1 MAEAPLAT
9 PELRLEVAAT
19 PEETLVRC
27 IGKMTFTGAG
37 ALQAEL
43 RRLIHETK
51 RLVLDLAEMTY
62 LDSFGL
68 GVLVGA
74 HLSAKRQQRQLRLIN
89 MSPQA
94 RQLVQVT
101 HLTYLLE

>member
-1 MAEAPLAT
+1 MAQAPLAT
-9 PELRLEVAAT
+9 PELKLEVAAT
-19 PEETLVRC
+19 PEETTVRC
-27 IGKMTFTGAG
+27 IGKIIFTSSG

-43 RRLIHETK
+43 RRLIPETK
-51 RLVLDLAEMTY
+51 RLVLDCAEMTY

-74 HLSAKRQQRQLRLIN
+74 HLSAKRQQRQLKLIN

-94 RQLVQVT
+94 LQLVQVT
-101 HLTYLLE
+101 HLAYLLE

>member
-1 MAEAPLAT
+1 MAQAPIAT
-9 PELRLEVAAT
+9 PELKFEVAAT

-27 IGKMTFTGAG
+27 IGKMTFTSAS
-37 ALQAEL
+37 ALQTEL
-43 RRLIHETK
+43 RRLIPETK

-74 HLSAKRQQRQLRLIN
+74 HLSAKRQQRQLKLTNI
-89 MSPQA
+89 SPQA
-94 RQLVQVT
+94 LQLVQVT
-101 HLTYLLE
+101 HLAYLLE

>member
-1 MAEAPLAT
+1 MAQTPLAT
-9 PELRLEVAAT
+9 PELKLEVAAT

-27 IGKMTFTGAG
+27 IGKMTFTSTG
-37 ALQAEL
+37 ALQTEL
-43 RRLIHETK
+43 RRLIPETK

-74 HLSAKRQQRQLRLIN
+74 HLSAKRQQRQLKLIN

-94 RQLVQVT
+94 LQLVQIT

>member
-1 MAEAPLAT
+1 
-9 PELRLEVAAT
+9 
-19 PEETLVRC
+19 
-27 IGKMTFTGAG
+27 
-37 ALQAEL
+37 
-43 RRLIHETK
+43 
-51 RLVLDLAEMTY
+51 LAEMTY

-74 HLSAKRQQRQLRLIN
+74 YLSAKRQQRQLKLIN

-94 RQLVQVT
+94 LQLVQVT

>member
-1 MAEAPLAT
+1 MAQAPLAT
-9 PELRLEVAAT
+9 PELKLEVAAN

-27 IGKMTFTGAG
+27 IGKMTFTSAG
-37 ALQAEL
+37 LLQSEL
-43 RRLIHETK
+43 RRLIPETK

-68 GVLVGA
+68 GVLVGV
-74 HLSAKRQQRQLRLIN
+74 HLSAKRQQHQLKIRN
-89 MSPQA
+89 MSQQA
-94 RQLVQVT
+94 QQLVQVT

>member
-1 MAEAPLAT
+1 MAQAPLAT
-9 PELRLEVAAT
+9 PELKLEVVT
-19 PEETLVRC
+19 TSEEILVRC
-27 IGKMTFTGAG
+27 IGKMTFTSTG
-37 ALQAEL
+37 ALQTEL
-43 RRLIHETK
+43 RRLIPETK

-74 HLSAKRQQRQLRLIN
+74 HLSAKRQQRQLKLIN

-94 RQLVQVT
+94 LQLVQVT

>member
-1 MAEAPLAT
+1 MAQAPITT
-9 PELRLEVAAT
+9 PELRLEVAAS
-19 PEETLVRC
+19 PDETLVRC
-27 IGKMTFTGAG
+27 IGKMTYTSAG
-37 ALQAEL
+37 ALQTEL
-43 RRLIHETK
+43 RRLIPETK

-89 MSPQA
+89 MSSQA
-94 RQLVQVT
+94 LQLVQIT
-101 HLTYLLE
+101 HLTYLVE

>member
-1 MAEAPLAT
+1 MAQAPLAT
-9 PELRLEVAAT
+9 PELRFEIAAT
-19 PEETLVRC
+19 PEETIVRC
-27 IGKMTFTGAG
+27 IGKATFKSSA
-37 ALQAEL
+37 ALQTEL
-43 RRLIHETK
+43 RRLIPETK

-74 HLSAKRQQRQLRLIN
+74 HLSAKRQQRQLKLIN
-89 MSPQA
+89 VSPQA
-94 RQLVQVT
+94 LQLVQVT